1 MKNILKAELIK
12 EKRSANF
19 KLLLIVP
26 IGFLIFNLVMGNLM
40 APAPEGKSYLIA
52 TTFNWFPIL
61 ILPIIISL
69 LTSNILKKEKQGQ
82 LNLQKRLGLDNKK
95 IKLAKSLVVILELF
109 VIIILSSLIT
119 YLIGGLLL
127 GKNISLGLVLKAG
140 LVLFAGSLSI
150 VGFSF
155 LLMSLVNKSFVII
168 ILNFIMSLV
177 VSPIPATS
185 NMWKFYPHSYSLRML
200 APVIGVHPNGTFL
213 EKGSELW
220 NAQVIPIAIVLSFVL
235 FAIFIALSLLRKDK
249 ENA

>member
-1 MKNILKAELIK
+1 MVNILKAELLK

-26 IGFLIFNLVMGNLM
+26 IGFLIFNLIMGSLM
-40 APAPEGKSYLIA
+40 APDPEGKSYLIA

-61 ILPIIISL
+61 ILPIVISL
-69 LTSNILKKEKQGQ
+69 LTTNILNKEKQGQ
-82 LNLQKRLGLDNKK
+82 LNLQKSLGLDNKK
-95 IKLAKSLVVILELF
+95 IKLAKALVVILELF
-109 VIIILSSLIT
+109 VIILLSSLIT

-140 LVLFAGSLSI
+140 LVLFAGSLAI

-155 LLMSLVNKSFVII
+155 LMMSLVNKSFVII

-177 VSPIPATS
+177 SPIPPTS

-213 EKGSELW
+213 EKGSKLW
-220 NAQVIPIAIVLSFVL
+220 NAQVIPIAIILSL
-235 FAIFIALSLLRKDK
+235 SLCLIFIGLSLLRKDK

>member
-26 IGFLIFNLVMGNLM
+26 IGFLIFNLVMGSLM
-40 APAPEGKSYLIA
+40 APDPEGKSYLIA

-69 LTSNILKKEKQGQ
+69 LTANILKKEKQGQ
-82 LNLQKRLGLDNKK
+82 VNLQKSLGLDNKK

-109 VIIILSSLIT
+109 VIIVLSSFIT

-127 GKNISLGLVLKAG
+127 EKNISLGLVFKAG

-155 LLMSLVNKSFVII
+155 LMMSLVNKSFVII

-177 VSPIPATS
+177 SPIPATS
-185 NMWKFYPHSYSLRML
+185 DMWKFYPHSYTLRML
-200 APVIGVHPNGTFL
+200 APAIGVHPNGTFL

>member
-1 MKNILKAELIK
+1 MVNTLKAELLK

-26 IGFLIFNLVMGNLM
+26 IGFLIFNLIMGNLM
-40 APAPEGKSYLIA
+40 APDPEGKSYLIA

-69 LTSNILKKEKQGQ
+69 LTTNIFKKEKQGQ
-82 LNLQKRLGLDNKK
+82 LNLQKSLGLDGKQ
-95 IKLAKSLVVILELF
+95 IKLAKALVVILELF
-109 VIIILSSLIT
+109 VIIILSSIIT

-140 LVLFAGSLSI
+140 LVLFAGSLAI

-155 LLMSLVNKSFVII
+155 FLMSLVNKGFVII
-168 ILNFIMSLV
+168 ILNFVMSL

-185 NMWKFYPHSYSLRML
+185 NMWKFYPHYYSLRML

-235 FAIFIALSLLRKDK
+235 FAIFIGLSLLRKDK

>member
-26 IGFLIFNLVMGNLM
+26 IGFLIFNLVMGSLM
-40 APAPEGKSYLIA
+40 APDPEGKSYLIA

-69 LTSNILKKEKQGQ
+69 LTANILKKEKQGQ

-95 IKLAKSLVVILELF
+95 IKLAKALVVILELF
-109 VIIILSSLIT
+109 VIIVLSSLIT

-177 VSPIPATS
+177 SPIPPTS
-185 NMWKFYPHSYSLRML
+185 NMWKFYPHFYSLRML

-213 EKGSELW
+213 EKESELW
-220 NAQVIPIAIVLSFVL
+220 NAQVIPIAIILSL
-235 FAIFIALSLLRKDK
+235 SLCLIFIGLSLLRKDK

>member
-1 MKNILKAELIK
+1 MVNILKAELIK

-26 IGFLIFNLVMGNLM
+26 IGFLIFNLIMGSLM
-40 APAPEGKSYLIA
+40 APDPEGKSYLIA

-69 LTSNILKKEKQGQ
+69 LTTNILNKEKQAQ
-82 LNLQKRLGLDNKK
+82 LDLQKSLGLDNKK
-95 IKLAKSLVVILELF
+95 IKLAKTLVVILELI
-109 VIIILSSLIT
+109 VIILLSSLIT

-140 LVLFAGSLSI
+140 LILFAGSLPI
-150 VGFSF
+150 VVFSF
-155 LLMSLVNKSFVII
+155 LLMSFVNKSFVII
-168 ILNFIMSLV
+168 ILNFIMSL

-213 EKGSELW
+213 EKGSELL
-220 NAQVIPIAIVLSFVL
+220 NTQVIPIGILLSFII
-235 FAIFIALSLLRKDK
+235 FAIFIVLSILRKDK

>member
-26 IGFLIFNLVMGNLM
+26 IGFLIFNLVMSSLM
-40 APAPEGKSYLIA
+40 APDPEGKSYLIA

-69 LTSNILKKEKQGQ
+69 LTANILKKEKQGQ
-82 LNLQKRLGLDNKK
+82 LNLQKSLGLDNKK
-95 IKLAKSLVVILELF
+95 IKLAKALVVILELF
-109 VIIILSSLIT
+109 VIIVLSSLIT

-155 LLMSLVNKSFVII
+155 LMMSLINKSFVVI
-168 ILNFIMSLV
+168 ILNFIMSL

-220 NAQVIPIAIVLSFVL
+220 NAQVIPIAIILSL
-235 FAIFIALSLLRKDK
+235 SLCLIFIGLSLLRKDK

>member
-1 MKNILKAELIK
+1 MVNILKAELIK

-26 IGFLIFNLVMGNLM
+26 IGFLIFNLIMGSLM
-40 APAPEGKSYLIA
+40 APDPEGKSYLIA

-69 LTSNILKKEKQGQ
+69 LTTNILKKEKQDQ
-82 LNLQKRLGLDNKK
+82 LNLQKSLGLDNKK
-95 IKLAKSLVVILELF
+95 IKLAKVLVVILELF
-109 VIIILSSLIT
+109 VIILLSSLIT

-140 LVLFAGSLSI
+140 LVLFAGSLAI

-155 LLMSLVNKSFVII
+155 LIMSLVNKSFVVI
-168 ILNFIMSLV
+168 ILNFIMSL

-185 NMWKFYPHSYSLRML
+185 NMWKFYPHFYSLRML

-220 NAQVIPIAIVLSFVL
+220 NAQVIPIAIILSL
-235 FAIFIALSLLRKDK
+235 SLCLIFIGLSLLRKDK

>member
-1 MKNILKAELIK
+1 MVNILKAELLK

-26 IGFLIFNLVMGNLM
+26 IGFLIFNLVMGSLM
-40 APAPEGKSYLIA
+40 APDPEGKSYLIA

-69 LTSNILKKEKQGQ
+69 LTANILKKEKQGQ

-95 IKLAKSLVVILELF
+95 IKLAKALVVILELF
-109 VIIILSSLIT
+109 VIIVLSSLIT
-119 YLIGGLLL
+119 YIIGGLLL

-177 VSPIPATS
+177 SPIPPTS

-220 NAQVIPIAIVLSFVL
+220 NTQVIPIAIALSFVL
-235 FAIFIALSLLRKDK
+235 FAVFITLSLLRKDK

>member
-1 MKNILKAELIK
+1 MVNILKAELLK

-26 IGFLIFNLVMGNLM
+26 IGFLIFNLVMGSLM
-40 APAPEGKSYLIA
+40 APDPEGKSYLIA

-69 LTSNILKKEKQGQ
+69 LTANILKKEEQGQ

-109 VIIILSSLIT
+109 VIIVLSSLIT

-177 VSPIPATS
+177 SPIPATS
-185 NMWKFYPHSYSLRML
+185 DMWKFYPHYYSLRML
-200 APVIGVHPNGTFL
+200 APIIGVHPNGTFL

-235 FAIFIALSLLRKDK
+235 FAIFIGLSLLRKDK

>member
-26 IGFLIFNLVMGNLM
+26 IGFLIFNLVMSSLM
-40 APAPEGKSYLIA
+40 APDPEGKSYLIA

-69 LTSNILKKEKQGQ
+69 LTANILKKEEQGQ

-95 IKLAKSLVVILELF
+95 IKLAKALVVILELF
-109 VIIILSSLIT
+109 VIIVLSSLIT

-177 VSPIPATS
+177 SPIPATS
-185 NMWKFYPHSYSLRML
+185 DMWKFYPHYYSLRML
-200 APVIGVHPNGTFL
+200 APIIGVHPNGTFL

-235 FAIFIALSLLRKDK
+235 FAIFIGLSLLRKDK

>member
-12 EKRSANF
+12 EKRSVNF

-26 IGFLIFNLVMGNLM
+26 IGFLIFNLIMGNLM
-40 APAPEGKSYLIA
+40 APDPEGKSYLIA
-52 TTFNWFPIL
+52 ATFNWFPI
-61 ILPIIISL
+61 IVLPIVISL

-82 LNLQKRLGLDNKK
+82 LNLQKSLGLDNKK
-95 IKLAKSLVVILELF
+95 IKLAKALVVILELF

-140 LVLFAGSLSI
+140 LALFAGSLSI

-168 ILNFIMSLV
+168 ILNFIISL

-220 NAQVIPIAIVLSFVL
+220 NAQVIPIAIVLSL
-235 FAIFIALSLLRKDK
+235 ALCLIFIGLSLLGKDK